1 MQRRALWFAF
11 LFLTIAGVLLLPKQW
26 FPLSWQIQWYQWVG
40 PGAYRSPPP
49 STEAPAL
56 SSEEYCPDDIRGW
69 RKAMVIDGV
78 EIAASPNCIADNPY
92 TVAAAVKGTNNV
104 SPSTLMQSGL
114 TPDAVVMGRDLDGDG
129 DPDEVHIR
137 LEVTELNGSSPDRPD
152 PMTQFDI
159 APGIRPGLW
168 VFTPKSVGM
177 STENF
182 ESVKANPLL
191 RAPSPAIRVEQ
202 GDKVY
207 ITLEN
212 THYMPHTIHLHG
224 VDHAF
229 AQDHGMPHDESM
241 SEHEVHGHQPAP
253 PPQGND
259 GVAETSEV
267 PPMPARAH
275 TYFIQPRVA
284 GTMFYHCHVQANI
297 HILMGM
303 QGLFVIE
310 ENRPNNW
317 VQTLNIGAGQVRH
330 PSVAVREKFNREYD
344 LHYEELYKGLS
355 DVIQSRIDPR
365 LIIRDAH
372 RRWDIT
378 QADPSYFLLNGRSFP
393 YTMRESLIVV
403 GANEKV
409 KLRML
414 NGGNKTVPVH
424 PHGHK
429 FTITHLDGIEVPPA
443 ARLIR
448 DVISLNSAERV
459 DVELD
464 TTNDGLHSY
473 GPGIWLMHD
482 HQEVAQTTA
491 GLYPGGSINAIVYED
506 YLDEKGFPKVQG
518 VEWKKFFTPEFYRRE
533 VPVWIDYDPLN
544 RLADV
549 TGSSRETVRFLFLG
563 LVAGSWLAVLIALMR
578 HPRRRSKVG
587 G

>member
-1 MQRRALWFAF
+1 
-11 LFLTIAGVLLLPKQW
+11 
-26 FPLSWQIQWYQWVG
+26 
-40 PGAYRSPPP
+40 
-49 STEAPAL
+49 
-56 SSEEYCPDDIRGW
+56 
-69 RKAMVIDGV
+69 
-78 EIAASPNCIADNPY
+78 
-92 TVAAAVKGTNNV
+92 
-104 SPSTLMQSGL
+104 
-114 TPDAVVMGRDLDGDG
+114 MGRDLDGDG

-253 PPQGND
+253 LQGND

-275 TYFIQPRVA
+275 TYSIQPRVA

-355 DVIQSRIDPR
+355 DVIQTRIDPR

-549 TGSSRETVRFLFLG
+549 TGSSRETVRFLLLG
-563 LVAGSWLAVLIALMR
+563 LVAGSWFAVLIALMR
-578 HPRRRSKVG
+578 RPRRRLKVKT
-587 G
+587 